1 MNQRSCQILCG
12 EFVFGHLAALTVHRT
27 VIHFRSAVRCALYLR
42 VMRNWQKTET
52 TDPREGVVG
61 LFLCPRRP
69 DADGLFRKRSRKTS
83 CLSHSG
89 LSPINLWGNS
99 PLRESCRGKILA
111 GTGDTRNSKTTPAPQ
126 NSQIPANLAGSPNTC
141 EFRQTSRSRR
151 RFPLPPWGWE
161 NYGVIHS
168 TMPYFT
174 LIRSSFS
181 SMGSAANHRKSHV
194 AAAWTQSM
202 GNPET

>member
-1 MNQRSCQILCG
+1 MNRRSCQILCG
-12 EFVFGHLAALTVHRT
+12 EFSFGHLAALTVHRT

-89 LSPINLWGNS
+89 RMPINVSGNS
-99 PLRESCRGKILA
+99 PCRESCRGKIVPQ
-111 GTGDTRNSKTTPAPQ
+111 TGNTRDSKILPAPQ
-126 NSQIPANLAGSPNTC
+126 NSQIPANLAGSPNSC
-141 EFRQTSRSRR
+141 EIRQNFRVRP
-151 RFPLPPWGWE
+151 RFPLSPWGWE
-161 NYGVIHS
+161 NYV
-168 TMPYFT
+168 F
-174 LIRSSFS
+174 LSSPPFPASKICVQICLAFVCCLRIICANNKFS
-181 SMGSAANHRKSHV
+181 RRI
-194 AAAWTQSM
+194 
-202 GNPET
+202 